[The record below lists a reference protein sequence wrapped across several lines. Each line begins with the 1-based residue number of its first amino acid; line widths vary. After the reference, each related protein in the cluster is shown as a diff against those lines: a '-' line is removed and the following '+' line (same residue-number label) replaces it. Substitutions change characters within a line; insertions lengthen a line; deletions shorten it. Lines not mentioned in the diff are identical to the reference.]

1 MRAVLRERL
10 SAIVAFRLTTAM
22 PARLVEF
29 YESIGFAAGPP
40 VPVTSAD
47 MDLLAL
53 EGRGTRI
60 ALTAGGQRIDLES
73 FDRRGRP
80 YPENATAADLCFQHF
95 ALVTRDVAAVWQCAR
110 AHGATP
116 ISTQG
121 PVTLPASAGG
131 VTAVKLR
138 DPEGHPL
145 EFLQFPS
152 AAGSPG
158 HRECVL
164 GIDHSAISVAD
175 AGVSRRFYEALGLRA
190 DRPTLNHGP
199 TQAALDGLPD
209 ARVDVVPMS
218 PEIAPPHLELLGYRN
233 PVGRPASRSSANDVA
248 ASRIVWRSDRDALLR
263 DPDGHLHVLM
273 RQDAEAFAPT

>member
-1 MRAVLRERL
+1 M
-10 SAIVAFRLTTAM
+10 T
-22 PARLVEF
+22 PQ
-29 YESIGFAAGPP
+29 
-40 VPVTSAD
+40 D
-47 MDLLAL
+47 MALLEL

-60 ALTAGGQRIDLES
+60 ALSVGGQQIDLES

-80 YPENATAADLCFQHF
+80 YPEDATAADLCFQHF
-95 ALVTRDVAAVWQCAR
+95 ALVTRDAATAWKRAR

-116 ISTQG
+116 ISMEG

-190 DRPTLNHGP
+190 DRPTLNDGP
-199 TQAALDGLPD
+199 TQAALDGVPD
-209 ARVDVVPMS
+209 AHVDVVPMS
-218 PEIAPPHLELLGYRN
+218 PEIGSPHLELLGYRN
-233 PVGRPASRSSANDVA
+233 PVGRAAGRSSANDIA

-263 DPDGHLHVLM
+263 DPDGHLHMLM
-273 RQDAEAFAPT
+273 R